1 MDDIEVLD
9 GIMGVDELE
18 IYCHFTDKDPAS
30 ILEQGLYSAEED
42 WHTTLLKLTEEERTN
57 LKAFIER
64 EKSITSALNFRDNAI
79 IVAVPKEDTST
90 FIENSKN
97 IDMPYIINNDYIAAS
112 VDSDTFK
119 TKINES
125 ALAWDYV
132 LYR

>member
-1 MDDIEVLD
+1 MDGIEALD
-9 GIMGVDELE
+9 GIMGVDELD
-18 IYCHFTDKDPAS
+18 IYCHFTDKEPES
-30 ILEQGLYSAEED
+30 ILEQGLYSAEGD
-42 WHTTLLKLTEEERTN
+42 WHSTLLRLTEEERNN

-64 EKSITSALNFRDNAI
+64 EKSITSSLNFRDNAI
-79 IVAVPKEDTST
+79 IVAVPNEDANT

-97 IDMPYIINNDYIAAS
+97 PDMPYIINNDYIVAS
-112 VDSDTFK
+112 IDANTYK